1 MSSPVNPTPVVLQSQ
16 PVAASSTPAFLA
28 RFPRSLSSLSLGGK
42 KKSTEKEVTPSPNG
56 GKNQMSAT
64 ACARACT
71 VSKPFNGKIAST
83 YSGDDHVVL
92 TGLTLDAISPLNGFK
107 QCATR
112 INRREANA
120 NKMIK
125 LLHHS
130 SASHVGHSV
139 GHHHQ
144 HVGGH
149 VHLIPMVSTKSK
161 FTGSTKDLKGSS
173 SDQPPP
179 LPQRNFTRRSQPSPP
194 SIQLDGVDGD
204 VALRRN
210 TQISDLDH
218 SMSNLTCN
226 DNSINNNS
234 GSSTGGTDASNNNRN
249 NASKV
254 SGDAKA
260 IASPASANKA
270 NNKKR
275 TNKAKIKANSD
286 PKISSQLLIQM
297 EKDYDKQQIVVATG
311 HSVGNLPPPLP
322 PRQPG
327 MLEESQNFLNNNKF
341 LGLNS
346 GGAGAG
352 ATSSASSGNRT
363 DPSASNNSRPSPNS
377 LDTLL
382 NYPLIST
389 CTAVRD
395 NMTAAFPL
403 SHRPNIVQQL
413 QQSSNSNTSN
423 IHQHHST
430 NSSTCNKS
438 TVSNFLL

>member
-1 MSSPVNPTPVVLQSQ
+1 MRYENQSQ
-16 PVAASSTPAFLA
+16 RPHANLNVKFWRKSINSNPLTP
-28 RFPRSLSSLSLGGK
+28 P
-42 KKSTEKEVTPSPNG
+42 
-56 GKNQMSAT
+56 
-64 ACARACT
+64 
-71 VSKPFNGKIAST
+71 
-83 YSGDDHVVL
+83 
-92 TGLTLDAISPLNGFK
+92 
-107 QCATR
+107 
-112 INRREANA
+112 
-120 NKMIK
+120 
-125 LLHHS
+125 
-130 SASHVGHSV
+130 SASYVGHPH
-139 GHHHQ
+139 HHHQ
-144 HVGGH
+144 HIGGH
-149 VHLIPMVSTKSK
+149 VHHAIPMATTKSK

-179 LPQRNFTRRSQPSPP
+179 LPQRNFTRRSQPSPTA
-194 SIQLDGVDGD
+194 IQLDGVDGD

-218 SMSNLTCN
+218 SMNNLSSSN
-226 DNSINNNS
+226 DNTINNNS
-234 GSSTGGTDASNNNRN
+234 SANAAVGADASNNNRN
-249 NASKV
+249 NASKINA
-254 SGDAKA
+254 SDAKA
-260 IASPASANKA
+260 AATASPVSANKS
-270 NNKKR
+270 NKKR

-297 EKDYDKQQIVVATG
+297 EKDYDKQQIIVATG
-311 HSVGNLPPPLP
+311 HSVGNEPPPLP

-327 MLEESQNFLNNNKF
+327 MLEENQNFLNNNKF
-341 LGLNS
+341 LGINS
-346 GGAGAG
+346 GGAAG
-352 ATSSASSGNRT
+352 ATAANASSSNRADSST
-363 DPSASNNSRPSPNS
+363 ANNSRPSPNS

-413 QQSSNSNTSN
+413 QQSSNSNTAN